1 LPWLCGK
8 KRSELKKNRK
18 RKRKENSKSVQKVI
32 TLLILNVR
40 ERNKEREIQKIG
52 RIIQQVNMKN
62 RNRLFLVKECERG
75 LVHQPILR
83 KPRNWELQSD
93 PNLFLFKDLKLICHL
108 GDMSFT
114 FFLETCSSFVLQKY
128 LTLLKKNKCCSR
140 YKVVNPFTGF
150 IAVSK
155 CSVYLS
161 LSLSVCLSLSLSL
174 LVSLSIFSLSLFSL
188 YISLFL
194 FLCLYFCL
202 SFAMS
207 FFLS

>member
-1 LPWLCGK
+1 
-8 KRSELKKNRK
+8 LKKNRK

-52 RIIQQVNMKN
+52 RIIQQVNKKN

-114 FFLETCSSFVLQKY
+114 FFLETCSTFVLQKY

-150 IAVSK
+150 IAVSE

-161 LSLSVCLSLSLSL
+161 LSPSVCLSLSFLYLSL
-174 LVSLSIFSLSLFSL
+174 SFFSL
-188 YISLFL
+188 YLSLFL